1 MGNYEVLKQAVAAVI
16 RSNGNQAITG
26 TILQKVLLTI
36 ISTVGNGATFAG
48 IATPTTNPGTPDQNL
63 FYIAS
68 ENGIYSN
75 FNGITLNGEVVI
87 LSNESG
93 EWVKNDTGIALS
105 NRLNQQVFTD
115 DLLANTIIKELYL
128 YKSNGEPIT
137 NDLFIARIVND
148 TKINVEPTISSIVIS
163 DGIKN
168 VSAIYQSEVIPS
180 NEIVEF
186 TERNKSGIIGYAV
199 LDMNNLSKG
208 DYYLNAKIKNTAY
221 NYTFNPYIYSHFGI
235 AKNAE
240 DIAKNAEDIAK
251 NAEDIADIYSK
262 LYEDAKDVTLTKN
275 KYLKNDGITEIDF
288 VNFFIEEI
296 PVKDVFKIMVTGTH
310 FAAGCTLCFRNDSG
324 DIIGDIITVDKTIYS
339 TVEKYVPTG
348 ATKAFTSY
356 RNQSFSNETPYTKVV
371 YNYNLNPEKYNF
383 LSDVTNDIGLIPG
396 SANLADGTIST
407 IGGNTWAKTD
417 KKDISKYDFVK
428 IYNRIA
434 DPICYVKWYNENDK
448 EVLPRGV
455 GDNSGV
461 TKYKVFN
468 KPQGATKAEI
478 SVIDYKL
485 KRFIVE
491 FGKTNNKE
499 FTDNNGLL
507 QQIELRNMPN
517 VIMIPIFGQ
526 SLSVGAAATPVITKQ
541 SKYPGAIMFSTGI
554 EAVQKDV
561 SYFTE
566 FVPLQEREKGMTEDS
581 AGIGETV
588 ASGCAEKIIE
598 LLQLENGINC
608 YSNYWENHKIL
619 FVTCGSG
626 SKTIA
631 QLMADY
637 YQGLINSVQGG
648 KNVANNKGWNLFV
661 PAVICMQGET
671 DQKTENTNLATYKQS
686 LIDFANQFN
695 TDVKKITK
703 QTQDIKV
710 IMYQTSSQN
719 IVSTVKYP
727 TYTNTAMDIP
737 TAQMEL
743 VRDNDMFVA
752 CNPTYILNHS
762 VDEPIHLSAIGEKMT
777 GLYCGISAK
786 KIIANNRYFKG
797 VTPNN
802 YQIDGNKLVLKLNV
816 PCPPIKIKTDWVK
829 EVEDY
834 GFVLLNSTDEN
845 IISSVSVFDDEVIIQ
860 CSQSPLNAK
869 LFYGFNGT
877 AYRDG
882 RLEGSRGNIC
892 DSGDFIYNGEIDGKY
907 YAMSNYLYSFAKL
920 LNLQNGV
927 I

>member
-1 MGNYEVLKQAVAAVI
+1 MADWSNLKSSINSVI
-16 RSNGNQAITG
+16 KTNGSQEITG
-26 TILQKVLLTI
+26 QVLQNALNTIV
-36 ISTVGNGATFAG
+36 STLGENATFVG
-48 IATPTTNPGTPDQNL
+48 VATPTTNPGAPDGNV

-87 LSNESG
+87 LSNKSG

-105 NRLNQQVFTD
+105 KQSNQQVFTD

-137 NDLFIARIVND
+137 NDLFITKIVND
-148 TKINVEPTISSIVIS
+148 TTYYGKPNISSIVIS
-163 DGIKN
+163 DGVNN
-168 VSAIYQSEVIPS
+168 VSALYQSEAIPS

-186 TERNKSGIIGYAV
+186 TERNESGIICYAV
-199 LDMNNLSKG
+199 LDMNNLPKG
-208 DYYLNAKIKNTAY
+208 DYNLNAKIKNTAY
-221 NYTFNPYIYSHFGI
+221 NYTFNPYIYSHFRI

-262 LYEDAKDVTLTKN
+262 LYEDAKDVTLTKD
-275 KYLKNDGITEIDF
+275 KYLKNDGITEVDL

-296 PVKDVFKIMVTGTH
+296 PVKDVFKIMVSGTH
-310 FAAGCTLCFRNDSG
+310 FSAGCTLCFKNGSG

-348 ATKAFTSY
+348 ATKAFTTY
-356 RNQSFSNETPYTKVV
+356 RNQAWSNETPYTKVV

-396 SANLADGTIST
+396 SANLADGTTST
-407 IGGNTWAKTD
+407 IGVNTWAKTD

-428 IYNRIA
+428 IYNRIT
-434 DPICYVKWYNENDK
+434 DSICYVKWYNENDE

-478 SVIDYKL
+478 SVIDYQSKT
-485 KRFIVE
+485 FIVE

-507 QQIELRNMPN
+507 QQIEFSNMPN

-554 EAVQKDV
+554 EAAQKDV

-566 FVPLQEREKGMTEDS
+566 FVPLQERERGMTEDS
-581 AGIGETV
+581 AGTGETV

-598 LLQLENGINC
+598 LLQFENGINC

-619 FVTCGSG
+619 FVTCGAG

-661 PAVICMQGET
+661 PAVIYIQGET
-671 DQKTENTNLATYKQS
+671 DQKAENTNLATYKQS

-695 TDVKKITK
+695 TDVKNITK

-719 IVSTVKYP
+719 IVSTVNYP

-762 VDEPIHLSAIGEKMT
+762 VDEPIHLSAIGEKMM

-816 PCPPIKIKTDWVK
+816 PCPPIKIKTDLVK
-829 EVEDY
+829 EVENY